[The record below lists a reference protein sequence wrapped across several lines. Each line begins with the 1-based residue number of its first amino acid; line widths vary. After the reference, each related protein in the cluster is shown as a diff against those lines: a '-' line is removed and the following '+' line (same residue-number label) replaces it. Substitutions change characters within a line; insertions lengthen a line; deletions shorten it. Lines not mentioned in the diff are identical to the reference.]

1 MIYETYENIQ
11 VRLSAERTKGNDKLY
26 DVKIMYDKAIEV
38 SYTENIFSLDPVEL
52 NTVMKGF
59 QIQNKRKFGRVE
71 K

>member
-38 SYTENIFSLDPVEL
+38 SYTENIFSLDPLEL